1 MALFVLAM
9 ASLSSAT
16 THGTPGAPATLT
28 ATGGPNSVTLAWTTP
43 TATGDSAIS
52 GYAIDYAVEASCT
65 EPCQLGGLPWMTLV
79 ASTESTATS
88 YSVSP
93 LHNGFRYHFRVSA
106 INQQGTGLASPVAF
120 ATPDFLPGPPTGVVA
135 TFGDRQMGLS
145 WTPPVANGGSTL
157 TGFVITWSSPAT
169 TGLVSGQTTLGV
181 QDTSYLVV
189 GLTNGVSY
197 TFTVAGTNAG
207 GTGTA
212 SAAVVAVPTAV
223 PSVPRNLI
231 ATSGPGA
238 VELTWD
244 PPVYPAG
251 AAVIGYRIERRVVA
265 GGWMVVVS
273 NTESTATSFTV
284 TGLDSTLDHEF
295 RVAAWN
301 STGMSPMSP
310 TSAVVRP
317 SPTTTTSTTSTTT
330 TVASTTTAAPAT
342 TTLPPATTTGTT
354 VAPAAT
360 TAVPSTTTAVAPS
373 TTPTTTLTPARG
385 MVPPRPVY
393 IG

>member
-52 GYAIDYAVEASCT
+52 GYAIDYAVEGNCT
-65 EPCQLGGLPWMTLV
+65 EPCQLGEISWMTLV

-265 GGWMVVVS
+265 GGWLVVVS
-273 NTESTATSFTV
+273 NTESTATSYTV
-284 TGLDSTLDHEF
+284 TGLDSTLDNEF

-301 STGMSPMSP
+301 STGMSPMST

-317 SPTTTTSTTSTTT
+317 SPTTTVSPTS
-330 TVASTTTAAPAT
+330 TAAPAT
-342 TTLPPATTTGTT
+342 TTLPLAPTTGTT
-354 VAPAAT
+354 VAPATTTVTPAT
-360 TAVPSTTTAVAPS
+360 TVVPSTTAAPATTA
-373 TTPTTTLTPARG
+373 TTTRSPARG

>member
-1 MALFVLAM
+1 VALFVLAM

-52 GYAIDYAVEASCT
+52 GYAIDYAT
-65 EPCQLGGLPWMTLV
+65 DGGNSWGTLV

-93 LHNGFRYHFRVSA
+93 LLNGFRYHFRVSA

-169 TGLVSGQTTLGV
+169 TGLVSGYATLGV
-181 QDTSYLVV
+181 QATSYLVV

-251 AAVIGYRIERRVVA
+251 AAVSGYRIERRVVA
-265 GGWMVVVS
+265 GGWLVVVS
-273 NTESTATSFTV
+273 NTESTATSYTV
-284 TGLDSTLDHEF
+284 TGLDSTLDNEF

-301 STGMSPMSP
+301 STGMSPMST

-317 SPTTTTSTTSTTT
+317 SPTTTVSPTS
-330 TVASTTTAAPAT
+330 TAAPAT
-342 TTLPPATTTGTT
+342 TTLPLAPTTGTT
-354 VAPAAT
+354 VAPATTTVTPAT
-360 TAVPSTTTAVAPS
+360 TVVPSTTAAPATTA
-373 TTPTTTLTPARG
+373 TTTRSPARG

>member
-52 GYAIDYAVEASCT
+52 GYAIDYAT
-65 EPCQLGGLPWMTLV
+65 DGGNSWGTLV
-79 ASTESTATS
+79 ASTGSTATS
-88 YSVSP
+88 YSVFP
-93 LHNGFRYHFRVSA
+93 LWNGFPYHFRVSA
-106 INQQGTGLASPVAF
+106 INQQGTGPASPVAF
-120 ATPDFLPGPPTGVVA
+120 ATPDLLPGPPTGVVT
-135 TFGDRQMGLS
+135 TFGDRQVGLS
-145 WTPPVANGGSTL
+145 WTPPVANGGTAL
-157 TGFVITWSSPAT
+157 TGFVITWSSSAT
-169 TGLVSGQTTLGV
+169 TGLVSGYATLGV
-181 QDTSYLVV
+181 QATSYLVV

-251 AAVIGYRIERRVVA
+251 AAVSGYRIERRVVA
-265 GGWMVVVS
+265 GGWLVVVS
-273 NTESTATSFTV
+273 NTESTATSYTV
-284 TGLDSTLDHEF
+284 TGLDSTLDNEF

-301 STGMSPMSP
+301 STGMSPMST

-317 SPTTTTSTTSTTT
+317 SPTTTVSPTS
-330 TVASTTTAAPAT
+330 TAAPAT
-342 TTLPPATTTGTT
+342 TTLPLAPTTGTT
-354 VAPAAT
+354 VAPATTTVTPAT
-360 TAVPSTTTAVAPS
+360 TVVPSTTAAPATTA
-373 TTPTTTLTPARG
+373 TTTRSPARG

>member
-43 TATGDSAIS
+43 MVTGDSAIS
-52 GYAIDYAVEASCT
+52 GYAIDYAVEANCT
-65 EPCQLGGLPWMTLV
+65 EPCQLGEISWMTLV

-93 LHNGFRYHFRVSA
+93 LLNGFRYHFRVSA

-135 TFGDRQMGLS
+135 TFGDGQVGLS

-157 TGFVITWSSPAT
+157 TGFVITWSSSAT
-169 TGLVSGQTTLGV
+169 TGLVSGHTTLGV

-251 AAVIGYRIERRVVA
+251 AAVSGYRIERRVVA
-265 GGWMVVVS
+265 GGWLVVVS
-273 NTESTATSFTV
+273 NTESTATSYTV
-284 TGLDSTLDHEF
+284 TGLDSTLDNEF

-301 STGMSPMSP
+301 STGMSPMST

-317 SPTTTTSTTSTTT
+317 SPTTTVSPTS
-330 TVASTTTAAPAT
+330 TAAPAT
-342 TTLPPATTTGTT
+342 TTLPLAPTTGTT
-354 VAPAAT
+354 VAPATTTVTPAT
-360 TAVPSTTTAVAPS
+360 TVVPSTTAAPATTA
-373 TTPTTTLTPARG
+373 TTTRSPARG

>member
-1 MALFVLAM
+1 VALFVFAM

-52 GYAIDYAVEASCT
+52 GYAIDYAT
-65 EPCQLGGLPWMTLV
+65 DGGNSWGTLV

-93 LHNGFRYHFRVSA
+93 LLNGFRYHFRVSA

-169 TGLVSGQTTLGV
+169 TGLVSGYATLGV
-181 QDTSYLVV
+181 QATSYLVV

-251 AAVIGYRIERRVVA
+251 AAVSGYRIERRVVA
-265 GGWMVVVS
+265 GGWLVVVS
-273 NTESTATSFTV
+273 NTESTATSYTV
-284 TGLDSTLDHEF
+284 TGLDSTLDNEF

-301 STGMSPMSP
+301 STGMSPMST

-317 SPTTTTSTTSTTT
+317 SPTTTVSPTS
-330 TVASTTTAAPAT
+330 TAAPAT
-342 TTLPPATTTGTT
+342 TTLPLAPTTGTT
-354 VAPAAT
+354 VAPATTTVTPAT
-360 TAVPSTTTAVAPS
+360 TVVPSTTAAPATTA
-373 TTPTTTLTPARG
+373 TTTRSPARG